1 MKIQLEI
8 FYGYLLIYLSHIQ
21 IFVILK
27 GDFLDPK
34 HSSGFLCKKDI
45 LANSQNSE

>member
-8 FYGYLLIYLSHIQ
+8 FYRSLIIYSSHVQ